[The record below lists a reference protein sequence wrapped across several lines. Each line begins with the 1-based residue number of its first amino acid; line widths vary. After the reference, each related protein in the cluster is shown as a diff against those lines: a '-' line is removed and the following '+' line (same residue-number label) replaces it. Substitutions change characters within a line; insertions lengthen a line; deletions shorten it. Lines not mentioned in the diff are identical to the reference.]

1 MARLRGELTELP
13 HGSIKEVLMSHEP
26 HGGTAHHAGSEHYRS
41 VPTLH
46 SVVDALD
53 GLERADLEEVAVEYL
68 LAHARMCRLANGAE
82 HAGDD
87 HATDEQ
93 MTQRIGE
100 MSTHELAE
108 LLAPPAWLAIVAHEQ
123 HV

>member
-1 MARLRGELTELP
+1 
-13 HGSIKEVLMSHEP
+13 MSHNP
-26 HGGTAHHAGSEHYRS
+26 HGGTSHHGDSEHRS
-41 VPTLH
+41 GVPTLH
-46 SVVDALD
+46 SVVEVFAR
-53 GLERADLEEVAVEYL
+53 LERADLEEVAVEYS
-68 LAHARMCRLANGAE
+68 LAHARMCRLASGAE

-123 HV
+123 HA